1 MDVAELDP
9 HHVVGRVGLS
19 SLLCRAHRLSLLD
32 RDERVTGGSP
42 LPPDNSEEHI
52 TWRSTVG
59 GELRERWSAQRWAQD
74 PW

>member
-32 RDERVTGGSP
+32 RDERVTGG
-42 LPPDNSEEHI
+42 
-52 TWRSTVG
+52 
-59 GELRERWSAQRWAQD
+59 
-74 PW
+74 